1 MSFLDWSIWLPLW
14 LILESFV
21 KPLIIGSFL
30 MFWSLPIVWPITLH
44 VMGFLFIPFWDLF
57 SSSIFQ
63 PWWAW
68 STPTIY
74 ISNWDWNS
82 IISYYNF
89 KLYVIL
95 LNDSI
100 RLLKGGETNYY
111 LVLTPC
117 IIKEE
122 KKKNPFLGYWR
133 LDYVDVVF
141 SKKKKNLC
149 QCSHLNFWNSSM
161 APKLTT
167 NKNNW
172 ICSI

>member
-122 KKKNPFLGYWR
+122 KKKSVPR
-133 LDYVDVVF
+133 LL
-141 SKKKKNLC
+141 KIGLC
-149 QCSHLNFWNSSM
+149 QCSLFKKKKKKIYVNVVI
-161 APKLTT
+161 
-167 NKNNW
+167 W
-172 ICSI
+172 IFEIVQWHQN